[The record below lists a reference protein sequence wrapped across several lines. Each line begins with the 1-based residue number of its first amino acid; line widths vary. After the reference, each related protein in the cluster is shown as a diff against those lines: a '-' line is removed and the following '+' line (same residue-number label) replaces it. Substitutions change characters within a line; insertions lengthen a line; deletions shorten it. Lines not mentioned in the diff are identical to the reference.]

1 MRIRPFLLIL
11 VLMAAGAC
19 SGAVSKPE
27 STFEVTMEA
36 SIESLT
42 PNASVQVPTM
52 RPAPTPTPEE
62 KVDPVSG
69 LDWVDIADLP
79 PEAADTLALI
89 ESDGP
94 FPFDRDG
101 ITFENREA
109 ILPDERGGY
118 YLEYTVPTP
127 GESDRGARRIVTGDG
142 GEAYYT
148 GDHYD
153 SFQRIRLP

>member
-11 VLMAAGAC
+11 ALMAAGAC

-42 PNASVQVPTM
+42 PYASVQVPTLTPAPTPTFT
-52 RPAPTPTPEE
+52 PAPTPTPEE

-69 LDWVDIADLP
+69 IDWVDIADLP

-94 FPFDRDG
+94 
-101 ITFENREA
+101 
-109 ILPDERGGY
+109 
-118 YLEYTVPTP
+118 
-127 GESDRGARRIVTGDG
+127 
-142 GEAYYT
+142 
-148 GDHYD
+148 
-153 SFQRIRLP
+153 